1 MKKLKTAIKPAAH
14 GSDLTR
20 AIARYGD
27 KDWLDLSSAV
37 SPYSWWTDNPDDAL
51 VSAVESQALPE
62 VKESLR
68 EAIVAY
74 YGEAGLPTA
83 GSQAAIRS
91 LPLCFDECAVWVV
104 RGSYGEHALSW
115 AMHGH
120 HVQQKSIEDIRHSL
134 KAGDAP
140 DVLIVVNPDNPTGY
154 YFPKPELLEWAFVL
168 EKRGGALICDEAFMD
183 ATQDLSLLGEHR
195 PENTIVLRSLG
206 KFFGLAGIR
215 FGTVFAEP
223 DMLATLSSYL
233 GPWGLSSLTL
243 RLAEQA
249 LIDRA
254 WQSMQSDRL
263 KDLQA
268 QMSHALSR
276 SDAFAGCTPLF
287 LTLRSECPLIWQD
300 CLANEGIWTR
310 AFPDEGLLR
319 LGYPLSDQVS
329 RTLDGVLALPGLKVF
344 Q

>member
-51 VSAVESQALPE
+51 VSAVEGQALPE
-62 VKESLR
+62 VKEGLR

-74 YGEAGLPTA
+74 YGEPGLPTA

-134 KAGDAP
+134 QAGDAP

-154 YFPKPELLEWAFVL
+154 YFSQPELFEWASVL
-168 EKRGGALICDEAFMD
+168 EKRGGVLICDEAFMD
-183 ATQDLSLLGEHR
+183 ATRHLSLLGEHR

-215 FGTVFAEP
+215 FGTVFAESG
-223 DMLATLSSYL
+223 MLATLSSYL
-233 GPWGLSSLTL
+233 GPWSLSSLTL
-243 RLAEQA
+243 NIAECA
-249 LIDRA
+249 LKDRA
-254 WQSMQSDRL
+254 WQSTQKIRL
-263 KDLQA
+263 AELQ
-268 QMSHALSR
+268 QRMTIPLR
-276 SDAFAGCTPLF
+276 DDASFAGSTPLF
-287 LTLRSECPLIWQD
+287 MTLRTEFPLLWQD
-300 CLANEGIWTR
+300 CLASRGIWSR
-310 AFPDEGLLR
+310 AFPDQGLLR
-319 LGYPLSDQVS
+319 LGYPLPDQVG
-329 RTLDGVLALPGLKVF
+329 RILDEVLALPGLKAF
-344 Q
+344 H

>member
-1 MKKLKTAIKPAAH
+1 VKKLKTAIKSAAH

-20 AIARYGD
+20 AVARYGD

-37 SPYSWWTDNPDDAL
+37 SPYSWWAERADDVFFPA
-51 VSAVESQALPE
+51 ADSQALPE
-62 VKESLR
+62 VKEGLR

-74 YGEAGLPTA
+74 YGEPGLPTA

-134 KAGDAP
+134 QAGDAP

-154 YFPKPELLEWAFVL
+154 YFSQPELLEWASVL
-168 EKRGGALICDEAFMD
+168 EKRGGVLICDEAFMD
-183 ATQDLSLLGEHR
+183 ATQPRSLLGEHR
-195 PENTIVLRSLG
+195 PENAIILRSLG

-215 FGTVFAEP
+215 FGTVFAES
-223 DMLATLSSYL
+223 DLLATLASYL

-254 WQSMQSDRL
+254 WQSIQFDRL
-263 KDLQA
+263 KDLQT
-268 QMSHALSR
+268 QMSLVLSR
-276 SDAFAGCTPLF
+276 SDAFVGCTPLF
-287 LTLRSECPLIWQD
+287 LTLRSECPLVWQD
-300 CLANEGIWTR
+300 CLANQGIWTR
-310 AFPDEGLLR
+310 AFPQQGLLR

-329 RTLDGVLALPGLKVF
+329 RTLDGVLTLPGLKAL